1 MKNEIL
7 AMDRFAIQGGKSVR
21 EYDKNG
27 FLHVDLSPLTR
38 VQVAPYRGCEIP
50 GWESLGLD
58 AMKVYKGY
66 RSAEELTKPD
76 TIKSMNGIPIQLD
89 HNPDY
94 ADAPAKQTRVGSTG
108 DKAHFDEPFLF
119 NSLHIMDKV
128 AIDRIN
134 DGSMREL
141 SLAYRYR
148 PDFTKGKA
156 PNGED
161 YDFVMR
167 DINAN
172 HLALVEQG
180 RCGDQV
186 LVYDSQMEQ
195 TMYEDDKS
203 VPQPTDIAE
212 DEGPSVDQLIQQ
224 LIDGGMPE
232 DKAQAMR
239 PQLEALANGGANQGG
254 DNLPVEDEDDEDLDD
269 FDDEDDF
276 DDDDGAGDL
285 EPPPMD
291 DEPMDDK
298 PIDDEPV
305 EDEGDDFQPVDEAD
319 PESNSEPVDEPVD
332 EPMDDKPIDEPVDDE
347 PIDEPM
353 DDDMGEDEDDDEGLD
368 DEPSDEDGDDVEP
381 EPSDEPPVPPQE
393 PAPQQPPMQGG
404 EMPQGGGAEQVVK
417 DAMQACGLDGNDPN
431 EARAFA
437 AGVKFGEAEAAKQPQ
452 QPMQPQQPQQP
463 QQNNPMAKDT
473 NALVRKVEA
482 RMNAKF
488 KAIKECE
495 KTLGK
500 VEPTAYDSAG
510 SVYLDALKQEGIRVT
525 GLDAKA
531 ARAAYRAFFAGKD
544 KLQKKLAQ
552 DSKPQNESLVAKTLN
567 KIKVGA

>member
-1 MKNEIL
+1 MTHEIL

-27 FLHVDLSPLTR
+27 FLHVDLSPMTR

-50 GWESLGLD
+50 GWEALGLD
-58 AMKVYKGY
+58 ANKVYRGY
-66 RSAEELTKPD
+66 RSAEELSQPD

-108 DKAHFDEPFLF
+108 DKAHFDAPFLF
-119 NSLHIMDKV
+119 NSLHVMDKA

-156 PNGED
+156 PNGEP

-186 LVYDSQMEQ
+186 LVYDSKMEQ
-195 TMYEDDKS
+195 TMFDDDKS
-203 VPQPTDIAE
+203 VPPTANDGE
-212 DEGPSVDQLIQQ
+212 SVDHLIQQ
-224 LIDGGMPE
+224 MIDAGMSPE
-232 DKAQAMR
+232 KAQSLR
-239 PQLEALANGGANQGG
+239 PQLEALANGNAEGG
-254 DNLPVEDEDDEDLDD
+254 DNLPVEDEEDEELDD
-269 FDDEDDF
+269 VEPENDMGTMADEP
-276 DDDDGAGDL
+276 
-285 EPPPMD
+285 EV
-291 DEPMDDK
+291 DEPMDGSEAND
-298 PIDDEPV
+298 PIEK
-305 EDEGDDFQPVDEAD
+305 PVD
-319 PESNSEPVDEPVD
+319 NVDESSEEFERVDESDVD
-332 EPMDDKPIDEPVDDE
+332 EPMDDEEDMIEDE
-347 PIDEPM
+347 
-353 DDDMGEDEDDDEGLD
+353 EDEDIEDDEEDLEKPMFDSESD
-368 DEPSDEDGDDVEP
+368 DEDDKDEAGEDMPESPVE
-381 EPSDEPPVPPQE
+381 EEKPQ
-393 PAPQQPPMQGG
+393 AP
-404 EMPQGGGAEQVVK
+404 MPQGEVPQGNAPQMMGGAEQVVK
-417 DAMQACGLDGNDPN
+417 DAMAQCGLDANDPA

-437 AGVKFGEAEAAKQPQ
+437 AGVKFGEAEANKVQQPPQPIANPQ
-452 QPMQPQQPQQP
+452 QPKQP
-463 QQNNPMAKDT
+463 NPMAKDT
-473 NALVRKVEA
+473 NALIRKVEA

-500 VEPTAYDSAG
+500 VEPTAYDCAG
-510 SVYLDALKQEGIRVT
+510 SVYLDALKQEGIRT
-525 GLDAKA
+525 KGMDAKA
-531 ARAAYRAFFAGKD
+531 AMAAYRAYFAGKT
-544 KLQKKLAQ
+544 KQQKLAQ
-552 DSKPQNESLVAKTLN
+552 DSAPQIESALAKVLN
-567 KIKVGA
+567 KVKVGA